1 MPTRL
6 DLEQGV
12 TYKTDNY
19 VSKKFLL
26 CRTCFWCASTYFS
39 TEVEECPSCNNN
51 LIESLPISDNEEYKF
66 DYCVKRGIVLEFKA
80 SD

>member
-1 MPTRL
+1 MPTR
-6 DLEQGV
+6 LEQGV
-12 TYKTDNY
+12 TYKMAND

-51 LIESLPISDNEEYKF
+51 LIESLPISDNEDYKF
-66 DYCVKRGIVLEFKA
+66 DCCAKRGIVLEFKA